1 MKLPISLLAVS
12 VALTVSPAY
21 AQMTLLA
28 NISANQPGG
37 SSAGEIVAFDRNTD
51 RMFVTS
57 SGGGVHR
64 VNIFDLSNPSAPA
77 AIGNVDFSTT
87 FGAASNL
94 LSLTSVAVDPQ
105 GRFGVAALVPTDNTG
120 TLGRV
125 GFFNLSTGAVIGTAN
140 VGFHPDS
147 VTFSADGS
155 NLVVVNEGEFK
166 AGGTN
171 APGSI
176 SVFDT
181 SGINSGNLGT
191 LPSLSATTSDFSAGN
206 LAPGVSIVGL
216 RDPSIAAVG
225 ESGTFIGTVP
235 NFNTPGLT
243 QAAGLEPEFASIS
256 GNKVYVSLQEANAIA
271 EYDLSTGQWTAVD
284 QLQKITQTIDA
295 TDQGTPLIN
304 INKSV
309 TGLPMP
315 DTLGSYTVGGK
326 TYVVTANEGDARPDD
341 RDISRFGDIAGADSM
356 NPILD
361 TNGPSNF
368 PLTQTGER
376 AADQLGR
383 LNISRLDGDTDS
395 DGKIDQPTMLGT
407 RSFSIWEKTAGG
419 MVLAYDS
426 GSFFEE
432 YLRDNDPTGFADGRS
447 DDKGPEPEGL
457 TLGVIDGRTYAFV
470 GMERTNGIF
479 MFDVTDPL
487 SPFLVDYNRIVDGS
501 NSPLRPESL
510 VFVSALDSPNGE
522 NLLLVGFE
530 GDGSLASSERIGIFQ
545 VSAVPEP
552 STWAMLGIC
561 MLAAGWRLR
570 KRSQKPCV
578 TV

>member
-1 MKLPISLLAVS
+1 MKLPISLLAVC
-12 VALTVSPAY
+12 VALAISPAY

-28 NISANQPGG
+28 NISANLPGG

-64 VNIFDLSNPSAPA
+64 VNIFDLSNPSSPA

-125 GFFNLSTGAVIGTAN
+125 GFFNLTTGAVIGTAN

-155 NLVVVNEGEFK
+155 KLVVVNEGEFK

-181 SGINSGNLGT
+181 SAINSGNLAT
-191 LPSLSATTSDFSAGN
+191 LPSLAPTTSDFSAAN

-225 ESGTFIGTVP
+225 ESGTFIGAVP

-243 QAAGLEPEFASIS
+243 QAAGLEPEYATIS

-361 TNGPSNF
+361 TNSPSNF

-383 LNISRLDGDTDS
+383 LNISRLDGDTDG

-432 YLRDNDPTGFADGRS
+432 YLRDNDPAGFADGRS

-457 TLGVIDGRTYAFV
+457 KLGVIDGRTYAFV

-487 SPFLVDYNRIVDGS
+487 APFFVDYNRVDDGS
-501 NSPLRPESL
+501 NSPLRPESFL
-510 VFVSALDSPNGE
+510 FVSALDSPNGQ

-530 GDGSLASSERIGIFQ
+530 GDGTLASSERIGIFQ
-545 VSAVPEP
+545 VTAVPEP
-552 STWAMLGIC
+552 STWAMLGC
-561 MLAAGWRLR
+561 GMLAVGWRLR
-570 KRSQKPCV
+570 KRSEKPDV
-578 TV
+578 NA